1 MPLSKRSLRL
11 FALVMLFN
19 LLLVGGLGT
28 LAYVRLQR
36 DIDAQARTTGAIAL
50 RTASALLGAN
60 QRHYQQALLQIAAS
74 TTLLRYLRD
83 PHPRNLSQ
91 LMHEW
96 QLLLGG
102 YLSFSRLQ
110 LSDSQGQISLT
121 ATFEAEPRQVLVA
134 ATAEDCPACRSLITA
149 IAGQQQTLYFPPPQ
163 LLPDEQQRPYL
174 RWQAVAAVADAGTS
188 PHYLLAEL
196 GLTTLMRDMWQGE
209 LLGQLLLLDSD
220 GQVLAGLDSDA
231 LFTPDTA
238 ADPVVIQLQQRLEPV
253 AGGSPLQLR
262 WQLTSGQRWVLL
274 KQRLQAYL
282 WPLLVL
288 AGLLLALSPL
298 LASWWQGRQQRRRQ
312 EALSLAAMDSMAAL
326 VIMDSQWRV
335 VEVNAAFTTITGF
348 SAEAIVGQPL
358 VQLLAAGHPPL
369 AQISAALTVAGRWQ
383 GELIC
388 LRANGDSYPQLSEFS
403 PLFEGGKLRYIV
415 ANFLDLSEQ
424 KRLERQLRE
433 LSLRDPLTNAWNRR
447 KLNEVVDA
455 EIARQERH
463 HQPFALAVIDLDH
476 FKQIN
481 DNHGHDVGDEV
492 LRRAVNL
499 FSHCLRRSDLLARI
513 GGEEFVA
520 FLPQTEREGAHKVL
534 ERLRLALAESEE
546 QPLVTCSIGLACYHP
561 GDSRKTLQRRAD
573 EALYLAKANGRNR
586 LVFADAG

>member
-11 FALVMLFN
+11 FAVVMLFN
-19 LLLVGGLGT
+19 LLLVGSLGT

-36 DIDAQARTTGAIAL
+36 DIDAQTRTTGAIAL
-50 RTASALLGAN
+50 RTATALLNAH
-60 QRHYQQALLQIAAS
+60 QRHYQQALLQMAAS
-74 TTLLRYLRD
+74 STLQRYLLD

-96 QLLLGG
+96 QLLMGG
-102 YLSFSRLQ
+102 YLSFTRLQ
-110 LSDSQGQISLT
+110 LSDSRGQISLT
-121 ATFEAEPRQVLVA
+121 ATFDLEPRQVLVA
-134 ATAEDCPACRSLITA
+134 ATATDCPACRSLIEV
-149 IAGQQQTLYFPPPQ
+149 IASQQQALYFPPPQ
-163 LLPDEQQRPYL
+163 LLSDSQQRPYL
-174 RWQAVAAVADAGTS
+174 HWLALATVANSGPS

-196 GLTTLMRDMWQGE
+196 GHSALMRDMRQGE
-209 LLGQLLLLDSD
+209 LLGQLLLLDSE
-220 GQVLAGLDSDA
+220 GRVLAGLDSDA
-231 LFTPDTA
+231 LFRPPA
-238 ADPVVIQLQQRLEPV
+238 ADDPVVIQLQQRLEPV
-253 AGGSPLQLR
+253 AGSAPLQLR
-262 WQLTSGQRWVLL
+262 WQLTASQRMALL

-288 AGLLLALSPL
+288 AGVLLSLSPL

-312 EALSLAAMDSMAAL
+312 KALSLAALDSMAAL

-348 SAEAIVGQPL
+348 SAEAIVGKPL
-358 VQLLAAGHPPL
+358 SQLLEAGHPPL
-369 AQISAALTVAGRWQ
+369 AQIGAALTVAGRWQ

-433 LSLRDPLTNAWNRR
+433 LSLRDPLTSAWNRR

-499 FSHCLRRSDLLARI
+499 FGHCLRRSDLLARI

-520 FLPQTEREGAHKVL
+520 FLPQTEREGARVVL
-534 ERLRLALAESEE
+534 ERLRVALAESDD
-546 QPLVTCSIGLACYHP
+546 QPPVTCSIGLACYHP